1 MNPRQ
6 RRGVL
11 LMVLAAIGAVAV
23 FIAVVGYVS
32 DVRNQYGATQTVLQ
46 VTTEVNPYT
55 PIPQNGVKEVQIPTR
70 YAADAQKHS
79 LFLTSRSQLDHKVAA
94 APIPKGAYL
103 SQGMLMDKPATQE
116 GEQQISIMVDAET
129 GVAGQVHSGSHV
141 DVYATYDSDQTRS
154 DSCALRILSNV
165 PVLEIGNLTPT
176 KDASGGTTNSVP
188 VTFALNAASTLKLS
202 AAESFAQKVR
212 LALRN
217 PGDDSTSSG
226 GNKSCIKQ
234 ITRSSK

>member
-46 VTTEVNPYT
+46 LNTEVNAYE
-55 PIPQNGVKEVQIPTR
+55 PIPLAGVKKVDVPARFVSNTQLTNT
-70 YAADAQKHS
+70 AD
-79 LFLTSRSQLDHKVAA
+79 LMNKVAA
-94 APIPKGAYL
+94 APLPKGAYL
-103 SQGMLMDKPATQE
+103 SQGMLTDKPDIAEGQQE
-116 GEQQISIMVDAET
+116 MAIMIDAET

-141 DVYATYDSDQTRS
+141 DVYATYDSDQTRK
-154 DSCALRILSNV
+154 DSCAIRVLANV
-165 PVLEIGNLTPT
+165 PVIQIGNLTPT
-176 KDASGGTTNSVP
+176 KDEQGGTSESVP
-188 VTFALNAASTLKLS
+188 VTFALSASDTLKLS

-212 LALRN
+212 LALRR
-217 PGDDSTSSG
+217 PDDHSTSASG
-226 GNKSCIKQ
+226 NESCIQQ
-234 ITRSSK
+234 ITRSTH